1 MKAMKKYE
9 SAEYEHHQHSI
20 KSGAIA
26 FPKELKP
33 MNLNT
38 KYTPAVLYTHAK
50 NYFEQCDNTS
60 ISVDKNGNSIP
71 KPKTRSGLCLYLWVG
86 NEYIAR
92 KSVDPRFADV
102 ISYIRQTTANNL
114 EEGLLT
120 GQYNATW
127 AIFTLKNLE
136 GWTDR
141 TIVDSVVDNNIVIT
155 FKT

>member
-1 MKAMKKYE
+1 MKAMRKYE
-9 SAEYEHHQHSI
+9 SAEYEQAQLEARKGI
-20 KSGAIA
+20 LPV
-26 FPKELKP
+26 PKELRP
-33 MNLNT
+33 LSLNN
-38 KYTPAVLYTHAK
+38 KYTPEVLYTHAK
-50 NYFEQCDNTS
+50 NYFEQCDATS

-86 NEYIAR
+86 NEYIAK

-102 ISYIRQTTANNL
+102 IRYIRQTTANNL

-120 GQYNATW
+120 GQYNASW

-141 TIVDSVVDNNIVIT
+141 TIVDSVVDNNITIT
-155 FKT
+155 FKD